1 MLGFLLINIL
11 IVLVAVLIY
20 AKSLYFLTSFVPT
33 LAVASRVKVIISVF
47 IVILAHV
54 LEVFIFAASY
64 YSFIHFGQSGS
75 LHVSFDGSF
84 LDSVYFS
91 FITYTSLAIGDIIP
105 HGNIRFLV
113 GLEALSGLVL
123 ITWSASF
130 LYIEM
135 QKFWKIRT
143 SKP

>member
-1 MLGFLLINIL
+1 MISFLLLTAL

-20 AKSLYFLTSFVPT
+20 AKSLYFLTSFVPG
-33 LAVASRVKVIISVF
+33 LPGGSRLKVIVSVF
-47 IVILAHV
+47 VVILAHV

-64 YSFIHFGQSGS
+64 YFFIVDGNFGS
-75 LHVSFDGSF
+75 LQGSFDGSF

-91 FITYTSLAIGDIIP
+91 FITYTSLGIGDIIP
-105 HGNIRFLV
+105 YGNLRFLV

-143 SKP
+143 NKI

>member
-1 MLGFLLINIL
+1 MLSFLLINIF

-33 LAVASRVKVIISVF
+33 LNVGSRVKVIVSVF

-64 YSFIHFGQSGS
+64 YLFIHYGGSGA
-75 LHVSFDGSF
+75 LHGSFDGSF

-91 FITYTSLAIGDIIP
+91 FITYTSLGIGDIVP
-105 HGNIRFLV
+105 HGNVRFLV

>member
-1 MLGFLLINIL
+1 MLGFLVINL
-11 IVLVAVLIY
+11 FIVLVAVLIY

-33 LAVASRVKVIISVF
+33 LTCGSRFKVIISVF

-64 YSFIHFGQSGS
+64 YGFIYFGSDGS
-75 LHVSFDGSF
+75 LHGSFDGSF

-91 FITYTSLAIGDIIP
+91 FITYTSLGIGDIIP

>member
-1 MLGFLLINIL
+1 MIVFLLLSALVVL
-11 IVLVAVLIY
+11 IAVLIY
-20 AKSLYFLTSFVPT
+20 AKSLYFLTSFVPG
-33 LAVASRVKVIISVF
+33 LPGGSRIKVIVSVF
-47 IVILAHV
+47 VVILAHV

-64 YSFIHFGQSGS
+64 YFFILDGGFGS
-75 LHVSFDGSF
+75 LEGSFDGSF
-84 LDSVYFS
+84 RDSVYFS
-91 FITYTSLAIGDIIP
+91 FITYTSLGIGDIIP
-105 HGNIRFLV
+105 YGNLRFLV

-143 SKP
+143 NKI